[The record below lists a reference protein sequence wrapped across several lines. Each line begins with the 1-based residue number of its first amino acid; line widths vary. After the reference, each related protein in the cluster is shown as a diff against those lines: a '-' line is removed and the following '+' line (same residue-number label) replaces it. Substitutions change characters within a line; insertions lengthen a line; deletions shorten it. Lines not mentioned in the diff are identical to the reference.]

1 MAINTSL
8 LLKPEEGQP
17 YPWVCN
23 LHDFQNLIVMMEYLH
38 KEADDFLSY
47 IQWRIKKHE
56 KIIAGDELDIAEF
69 YFTGPAYMNENDYIY
84 IHNNIENC
92 LIDKI
97 YFEKH
102 GLKMPDYSQSYVAER
117 IVTTS
122 PVKKPKKIYPND
134 PCPCGS
140 GKKYK
145 KCHGK
150 R

>member
-1 MAINTSL
+1 
-8 LLKPEEGQP
+8 
-17 YPWVCN
+17 
-23 LHDFQNLIVMMEYLH
+23 MMEYLH
-38 KEADDFLSY
+38 KGADDFLSY
-47 IQWRIKKHE
+47 IRWRIKKHE

-69 YFTGPAYMNENDYIY
+69 YFTGPAYTNDNDYIY

-102 GLKMPDYSQSYVAER
+102 GLKMQDYSQSYVAER

-145 KCHGK
+145 KCCG
-150 R
+150 RN